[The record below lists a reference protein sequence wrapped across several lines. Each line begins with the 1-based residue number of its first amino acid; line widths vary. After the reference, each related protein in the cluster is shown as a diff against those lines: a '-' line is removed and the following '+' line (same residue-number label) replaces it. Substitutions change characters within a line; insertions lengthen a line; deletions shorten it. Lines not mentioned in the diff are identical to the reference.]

1 MNNNRLIKGDAAIPL
16 HPKGWRPLAAS
27 SWIHGFP
34 ISLNLSQE
42 FLKIRNKS
50 IYLH

>member
-27 SWIHGFP
+27 SWNSIIIIHNIIRF
-34 ISLNLSQE
+34 N
-42 FLKIRNKS
+42 KICL
-50 IYLH
+50 I